1 MYVDIEETLNRELRE
16 VADGLQVPP
25 RPRLPRE
32 TVRPTRTWQ
41 PLLVAAAVVLLVA
54 GTVAVLVTSRG
65 GGEPEPAPSPTPT
78 RIDESV
84 SIPTTAPTVTYVLDR
99 GLYVGGERVPG
110 DWSQVWAGPKGWVA
124 IRTDGSWWWGWGT
137 DPQRLSRE
145 RDLPPAIS
153 PDGGYVGEIRTDGGQ
168 TVLNGFET
176 RFGGEG
182 LGAVPVDPG
191 SPEDG
196 TQVRVRAVT
205 DDGMVIAQGGDT
217 AVLWRPLVDNE
228 TVDLTETAPGIQ
240 VLGNTPAGLLVTDG
254 SDGAVDGTTGA
265 PYLAE
270 VDEDGTLTRV
280 ASVPTHDDLL
290 VSTGGTW
297 LAYPPPGSTG
307 GEVTSIG
314 SFEVQPVGG
323 SDTTTLAAPDGWG
336 FQVRAWAWEDDDR
349 LVSPV
354 VRDSNGAERMARCSV
369 RAGRCVLVAAP

>member
-16 VADGLQVPP
+16 VADGIQVPP

-65 GGEPEPAPSPTPT
+65 GEPEPAPSPTPT

-84 SIPTTAPTVTYVLDR
+84 TIATTAPTVTYVLDR

-110 DWSQVWAGPKGWVA
+110 DWSQVWAGPKGWIA

-137 DPQRLSRE
+137 DPQELSGE
-145 RDLPPAIS
+145 RDLPPVIS

-168 TVLNGFET
+168 TVLSGFET

-182 LGAVPVDPG
+182 LGAVTIDPG

-240 VLGNTPAGLLVTDG
+240 VLANTPAGLLVTDG
-254 SDGAVDGTTGA
+254 SHGAVDGTTGA

-290 VSTGGTW
+290 VSTEGTW
-297 LAYPPPGSTG
+297 LAFTPPGSTG

-314 SFEVQPVGG
+314 SFDVQPVGG
-323 SDTTTLAAPDGWG
+323 SDSTTLAAPDGWG
-336 FQVRAWAWEDDDR
+336 FTVRAWAWEDDDR
-349 LVSPV
+349 LASPV
-354 VRDSNGAERMARCSV
+354 VRDRDGAERMARCSV
-369 RAGRCVLVAAP
+369 RAARCVLVAAP

>member
-1 MYVDIEETLNRELRE
+1 MYVDIEESLGRELRE

-54 GTVAVLVTSRG
+54 GTVAVLVTSRD

-78 RIDESV
+78 RIDGSV
-84 SIPTTAPTVTYVLDR
+84 TIPTTAPTVTYVLDS

-110 DWSQVWAGPKGWVA
+110 DWSQAWAGPKGWVA

-137 DPQRLSRE
+137 DPQEL
-145 RDLPPAIS
+145 DLPEDAFPVLS
-153 PDGGYVGEIRTDGGQ
+153 PRGTVIAETLTDNQQ
-168 TVLNGFET
+168 TQLTGFET
-176 RFGGEG
+176 RVGGEG
-182 LGAVPVDPG
+182 LGGVPIEPG
-191 SPEDG
+191 SAGDG
-196 TQVRVRAVT
+196 SQVRVRAVT
-205 DDGMVIAQGGDT
+205 DDGLVIAQGTDT
-217 AVLWRPLVDNE
+217 AVLWRPLVDNR
-228 TVDLTETAPGIQ
+228 TVDLTQTAPDVQ
-240 VLGNTPAGLLVTDG
+240 VLGNTPAGLLITDG

-270 VDEDGTLTRV
+270 VAEDGTLVRV

-297 LAYPPPGSTG
+297 LAYTPPGTTG

-323 SDTTTLAAPDGWG
+323 SDSMTLTAPDGWG
-336 FQVRAWAWEDDDR
+336 FTVRAWAWEDDDR

-354 VRDSNGAERMARCSV
+354 VRDGGGAERMARCSV
-369 RAGRCVLVAAP
+369 RAGRCVLVEAP

>member
-1 MYVDIEETLNRELRE
+1 
-16 VADGLQVPP
+16 
-25 RPRLPRE
+25 
-32 TVRPTRTWQ
+32 
-41 PLLVAAAVVLLVA
+41 
-54 GTVAVLVTSRG
+54 
-65 GGEPEPAPSPTPT
+65 
-78 RIDESV
+78 
-84 SIPTTAPTVTYVLDR
+84 
-99 GLYVGGERVPG
+99 VPG

-137 DPQRLSRE
+137 DPQRLSGE

-168 TVLNGFET
+168 TVLSGFET

-297 LAYPPPGSTG
+297 LAFTPPGSTG

-314 SFEVQPVGG
+314 WFEVQPVGG

-336 FQVRAWAWEDDDR
+336 FKVWAWAWEDDDR